1 VCKEKSETRVY
12 YGNIMHASIGPLDLA
27 SALEV
32 CAQEISMPIQPRLPR
47 RQFLAASAG
56 VFGALTT
63 GTLTAGAQDA
73 KVPDV
78 KAPDVKIPE
87 VKGLPPYVS
96 WKKADAVI
104 VHSPETIEMKRGYGG
119 TSVITPSDAL
129 YIRNNVPAPDAAILA
144 DRDGWKLSIEG
155 VANPKALT
163 VGDLKALGVESVATV
178 LQCSGNGRAFF
189 DHKPSGTKWTVGAAG
204 CVLWSGVPVRV
215 VVEALG
221 GVVANAKFM
230 TSTGGET
237 LPNGLD
243 PKTLIVERS
252 VPTAAM
258 QDALLAWEMNGEP
271 LSLAH
276 GGPLR
281 IVIPGYHGVNNIKYI
296 KRLAFADVETDA
308 KIHKTGYRVHAVDAK
323 SAADQPS
330 MWEMPVKSWVTS
342 PLKDAKTGRVQ
353 ITGVAFGGIN
363 AVNAV
368 EVSVDGGKNWAAAR
382 FVGPDLG
389 RYAWRQFVL
398 AADLKPGAYRL
409 VCRAVDDKGTIQPEE
424 FATNGSGYGHNGWR
438 AHGVDVTVV

>member
-1 VCKEKSETRVY
+1 MPTEK
-12 YGNIMHASIGPLDLA
+12 
-27 SALEV
+27 
-32 CAQEISMPIQPRLPR
+32 RLPR
-47 RQFLAASAG
+47 RQFLVAGAG
-56 VFGALTT
+56 VVGALTT
-63 GTLTAGAQDA
+63 GALQSAAQDA
-73 KVPDV
+73 KKPEVEAPV
-78 KAPDVKIPE
+78 GKAPDVKVPE
-87 VKGLPPYVS
+87 AKALPPYVS
-96 WKKADAVI
+96 WKRADAVI

-119 TSVITPSDAL
+119 TSVITPNDVL
-129 YIRNNVPAPDAAILA
+129 YIRNNVPAPDAAIVA
-144 DRDGWKLSIEG
+144 DRDAWKLSVEG
-155 VANPKALT
+155 VGTPKVLT
-163 VGDLKALGVESVATV
+163 VSDLKALGLESIASV

-204 CVLWSGVPVRV
+204 CVVWSGVPVRV

-221 GVVANAKFM
+221 GITPGAGFM

-237 LPNGLD
+237 LPDGLD

-252 VPTAAM
+252 VPTGAI
-258 QDALLAWEMNGEP
+258 QEALLAWEMNGEP

-296 KRLAFADVETDA
+296 KRLAFTPVESDA
-308 KIHKTGYRVHAVDAK
+308 KIHKTGYRLHAVDAK
-323 SAADQPS
+323 SAPEQPS

-368 EVSVDGGKNWAAAR
+368 EVSVDGGKTWAAAR

-398 AADLKPGAYRL
+398 AADLKPGSYRL
-409 VCRAVDDKGTIQPEE
+409 VSRAIDAKGTVQPED
-424 FATNGSGYGHNGWR
+424 FPTNGSGYGHNGWR